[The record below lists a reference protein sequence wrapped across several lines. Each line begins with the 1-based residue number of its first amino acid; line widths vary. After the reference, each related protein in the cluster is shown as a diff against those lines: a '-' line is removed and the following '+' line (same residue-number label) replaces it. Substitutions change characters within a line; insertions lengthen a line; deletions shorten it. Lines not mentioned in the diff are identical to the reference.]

1 MWEDTFNKLL
11 LDSLSHFE
19 TVTNRYTIS
28 FIHSC
33 SQTYR
38 IFVACSYDEADY
50 LESFWGC
57 SFQNLPLL

>member
-1 MWEDTFNKLL
+1 MWEETFNKLL
-11 LDSLSHFE
+11 LDCLSHFE
-19 TVTNRYTIS
+19 TVANRYTIS

-38 IFVACSYDEADY
+38 IFVVWSYDKAEY
-50 LESFWGC
+50 LKNFWFC